1 MQPGDHP
8 TAVLDLDPSLA
19 RRLTRGTVGIAMNPD
34 RDLAWVLR
42 TLIPPDLRHEYGAK
56 IKEVWIAKRSEILE
70 ALGPPSLQLVQ
81 ELAIILKESFGEALA
96 AHSTEKDE
104 FFAVLREDIYAK
116 RLAPI
121 LEEQVVRRLEAKLT
135 PLAAELGQEIWDS
148 VGVGDLMAVSWIAT
162 KDLVGAAKKN
172 EMSAKLAEVLQRS
185 ALPVIKRKAPHIL
198 QEALKASEEGLR
210 SEASQIAV
218 MEAMHELTSHP
229 AFVKFVQGFLTTWI
243 LENPKIH
250 ARIKEALNAD
260 EFREPLD
267 QLWKALEPTLEAG
280 LEEVLTRPD
289 RQGMDHQLVRVLR
302 LLVLKKDI
310 RYLLLLPG
318 PEDAERIQD
327 KDLIKGS
334 LGRDT

>member
-1 MQPGDHP
+1 
-8 TAVLDLDPSLA
+8 
-19 RRLTRGTVGIAMNPD
+19 
-34 RDLAWVLR
+34 
-42 TLIPPDLRHEYGAK
+42 
-56 IKEVWIAKRSEILE
+56 
-70 ALGPPSLQLVQ
+70 
-81 ELAIILKESFGEALA
+81 
-96 AHSTEKDE
+96 
-104 FFAVLREDIYAK
+104 
-116 RLAPI
+116 
-121 LEEQVVRRLEAKLT
+121 
-135 PLAAELGQEIWDS
+135 
-148 VGVGDLMAVSWIAT
+148 MAVSWIAT
-162 KDLVGAAKKN
+162 KDLVGAGKKD